1 VRFRTRLLSLP
12 LYWFVVIV
20 AITSAS
26 VSIYHHGGAEVPVPT
41 SMEVV
46 PPAYTDKVDEN
57 PHIVSAI
64 ESRVAG
70 LDCNGTPEGAT

>member
-1 VRFRTRLLSLP
+1 M
-12 LYWFVVIV
+12 
-20 AITSAS
+20 
-26 VSIYHHGGAEVPVPT
+26 SIYHHGGAEVPVPT